1 MSTASAEA
9 RWFDVNYALMNAYCF
24 IFAVLNGLVLMA
36 TYGGSIPGWDGSP
49 VQQLLFYALT
59 FVMFLPLVFGI
70 PVLVVALLAWRLAI
84 HLVGRPRLTAYVVG
98 GLMVIAAAILI
109 ERTEPV
115 YLGIVLVAV
124 LGYATIVRLPPNVSS
139 QVGRV

>member
-1 MSTASAEA
+1 VSTAAAEA
-9 RWFDVNYALMNAYCF
+9 RWFVVNYALLNAYCF
-24 IFAVLNGLVLMA
+24 VFAVLNGLVLMA
-36 TYGGSIPGWDGSP
+36 AYGGSIPGWDGSP
-49 VQQLLFYALT
+49 IQQLLFYALT

-70 PVLVVALLAWRLAI
+70 PVLVVALLAWGLAI
-84 HLVGRPRLTAYVVG
+84 HLVGHPRLTAYVVG
-98 GLMVIAAAILI
+98 ALMVIAAAIII

-139 QVGRV
+139 QVGRA

>member
-1 MSTASAEA
+1 VSTAAAEA
-9 RWFDVNYALMNAYCF
+9 RWFVVNYALLNAYCF
-24 IFAVLNGLVLMA
+24 VFAVLDGLVLMA

-70 PVLVVALLAWRLAI
+70 PVLVVALLAWRLMV
-84 HLVGRPRLTAYVVG
+84 HLVGHPRLTAYLVG
-98 GLMVIAAAILI
+98 VLMLIAAAILI
-109 ERTEPV
+109 ERTEPI

-139 QVGRV
+139 QVGRA

>member
-1 MSTASAEA
+1 MSTAAAEA
-9 RWFDVNYALMNAYCF
+9 RWFVVNYALLNAYCF
-24 IFAVLNGLVLMA
+24 VFAVLDGLVLMA

-70 PVLVVALLAWRLAI
+70 PVLVVALLAWRLMV
-84 HLVGRPRLTAYVVG
+84 HLVGHPRLTAYLVG
-98 GLMVIAAAILI
+98 VLMLIAAAILI
-109 ERTEPV
+109 ERTEPI

-139 QVGRV
+139 QVGRA